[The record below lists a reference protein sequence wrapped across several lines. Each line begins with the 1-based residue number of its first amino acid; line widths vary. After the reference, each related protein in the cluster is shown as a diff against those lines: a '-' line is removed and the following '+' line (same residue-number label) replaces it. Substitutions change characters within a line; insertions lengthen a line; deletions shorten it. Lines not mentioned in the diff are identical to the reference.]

1 MVYYLKKVMLYQ
13 RWYSSVGYQR
23 FQCMPGYL
31 PGRTSLSRQVINLFV
46 QLYYCA
52 MQNNKQQ
59 FSLSVVKNLSS
70 QLGEREQARPV
81 TIRKAEVGVLLPLWC
96 WHHIHSWTVRRSHSL
111 GQKRCSHN
119 HCRWL
124 FWCWRIKRRIGKL
137 SHIGWDVWSSSFT
150 SNELACDGFLI

>member
-81 TIRKAEVGVLLPLWC
+81 TICTAEVGVLLPLC
-96 WHHIHSWTVRRSHSL
+96 CGHHIHSWTVGRSHSM
-111 GQKRCSHN
+111 GQKWCSNNRCW
-119 HCRWL
+119 RL
-124 FWCWRIKRRIGKL
+124 FWCWRINRRIGKP
-137 SHIGWDVWSSSFT
+137 SHTSWDVWSSSLNST
-150 SNELACDGFLI
+150 VLACDGFLV